1 MNDRTR
7 SAVALEVDVAA
18 TRATRRRGLL
28 GRESL
33 GATEGLLLTPCK
45 AVHTVG
51 MRFPIDVAFCDREG
65 YVLHVSRLRPGRM
78 SRPVV
83 RAYFAIEAA
92 DGSFERWKI
101 NPGDIVEVKG

>member
-33 GATEGLLLTPCK
+33 GATEGLLLI
-45 AVHTVG
+45 TVQG
-51 MRFPIDVAFCDREG
+51 
-65 YVLHVSRLRPGRM
+65 
-78 SRPVV
+78 
-83 RAYFAIEAA
+83 RAYGRHAIS
-92 DGSFERWKI
+92 DRS
-101 NPGDIVEVKG
+101 